1 MKEDE
6 PGSYVPGKGYV
17 PRKKKE
23 LTPQPPD
30 IQRTRS
36 PMVVS
41 GSGNPLQEIIS
52 NIFGTV
58 PRNKL
63 KEAGLEDK

>member
-1 MKEDE
+1 MKKDE

-23 LTPQPPD
+23 LIPQTSE
-30 IQRTRS
+30 IERTRS
-36 PMVVS
+36 SMVVN
-41 GSGNPLQEIIS
+41 GSENPLQEIITK
-52 NIFGTV
+52 IFGTV

-63 KEAGLEDK
+63 KEAGLED